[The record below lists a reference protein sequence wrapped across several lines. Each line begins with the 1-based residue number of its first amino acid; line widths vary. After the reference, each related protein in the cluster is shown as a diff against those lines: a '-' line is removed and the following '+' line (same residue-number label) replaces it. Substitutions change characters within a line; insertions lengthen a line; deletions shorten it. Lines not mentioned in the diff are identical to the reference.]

1 MFKATKDILLPTTVT
16 GSLPRPSWF
25 CCNLHGRAFTTAM
38 SDVTF
43 REQYGD
49 AVSVQI
55 ADQERAG
62 LDILVDGDSR
72 FDMDIGG
79 HSWFAYVSDR
89 LAGMAPGR
97 LEPQPLV
104 SNRDKRPGDILFEV
118 METRLPA
125 SVTAKVGAG
134 QLDYDAVWKV
144 AQRYTDRP
152 VKLGAISA
160 QLLETLVN
168 NRHYERRR
176 DLVNDL
182 SDLLNVEYHKVA
194 DAGCELIQIEE
205 PSIHQTLG
213 IETDEGL
220 TPDFLVDAFN
230 REVAG
235 LRDKTEVW
243 CHTCWGNPSAQRVE
257 TNRQSYR
264 ESLPYLDRLDVDVLT
279 FEAADSGGSDLEAI
293 GRMIG
298 PEKKI
303 AIGVV
308 SHRSLQVER
317 PEEVAALVRKA
328 MQYIAPERLILTSDC
343 GFGRQGMS
351 RIHAFYKMVSI
362 AQGANIIR
370 RERGWPETPIPAADP
385 RFALLQQA

>member
-16 GSLPRPSWF
+16 GSLPRPTWY
-25 CCNLHGRAFTTAM
+25 CCNLHGRAFTSAL
-38 SDVTF
+38 SDLTF
-43 REQYGD
+43 REQYCD
-49 AVSVQI
+49 AVATQI

-72 FDMDIGG
+72 FDMDVGG
-79 HSWFAYVSDR
+79 HAWFHYVSER
-89 LAGMAPGR
+89 LSGMSPGR

-104 SNRDKRPGDILFEV
+104 SNRDKQPGDILFEV

-125 SVTAKVGAG
+125 GVTGKVGPG
-134 QLDYDAVWKV
+134 QLDYDAIWKI
-144 AQRYTDRP
+144 AQRYTPRP

-168 NRHYERRR
+168 NHYYERRS
-176 DLVNDL
+176 DLVLEL
-182 SDLLNVEYHKVA
+182 SAILNAEYHKLA
-194 DAGCELIQIEE
+194 DAGCSVIQIEE

-235 LRDKTEVW
+235 LRAKTEVW
-243 CHTCWGNPSAQRVE
+243 CHTCWGNPAAQRVE
-257 TNRQSYR
+257 TNKQSYR
-264 ESLPYLDRLDVDVLT
+264 ESLPYINRLDVDVLT
-279 FEAADSGGSDLEAI
+279 FEAADNGGADLELI
-293 GRMIG
+293 GQTIDKD
-298 PEKKI
+298 KKI

-308 SHRSLQVER
+308 SHRTLQVER
-317 PEEVAALVRKA
+317 PEDVAALVRKA
-328 MQYIAPERLILTSDC
+328 IKYIAPERLILTSDC

-351 RIHAFYKMVSI
+351 RIHAFYKMAAI
-362 AQGANIIR
+362 TRGANIIR
-370 RERGWPETPIPAADP
+370 RELGWLETPVPAADP
-385 RFALLQQA
+385 RHALMAQA

>member
-317 PEEVAALVRKA
+317 
-328 MQYIAPERLILTSDC
+328 
-343 GFGRQGMS
+343 
-351 RIHAFYKMVSI
+351 IHAFYKMVSI